1 MPARAPACCGVLR
14 ALPILLLAMPAAAQP
29 VLPAVREAAAAWERA
44 QPGPGAPSP
53 YAGWSQE
60 RAEAMRGLNRRFCGN
75 LRLSLPGAAFPFPD
89 DPSCIARQEA
99 LLARFCDGEGASR
112 ARPQSACFAAVNR
125 DMREGLNRL
134 AGLADAA
141 APRRAAQPI
150 ALPPKPRPAPA
161 RDIPAAEVFAANQ
174 AATWRVLVESGI
186 PGRGPAMGSA
196 VAVGPR
202 HALTNCHVVRAGAAI
217 RLMRGRDAVP
227 ASLSAM
233 DLEGDRCV
241 LQTEADRLT
250 PIRHLRA
257 HADLR
262 VGERVYA
269 IGAPYGLELTL
280 TEGILSAL
288 RSRAG
293 VALVQSSAP
302 VAPGSSGGGL
312 YDARGNLI
320 GITTFGVGRQGGLE
334 FAIAPEGFWGV
345 PLLAESR

>member
-1 MPARAPACCGVLR
+1 M
-14 ALPILLLAMPAAAQP
+14 ILLALFLVLALPAAAQP
-29 VLPAVREAAAAWERA
+29 GGPAVREAAAAWVRA
-44 QPGPGAPSP
+44 QPGPGPQAPP

-75 LRLSLPGAAFPFPD
+75 LRLSLPGPAFPFAD
-89 DPSCIARQEA
+89 DASCVARQEA
-99 LLARFCDGEGASR
+99 LLPRLCDEAGASR

-134 AGLADAA
+134 AALAEAA
-141 APRRAAQPI
+141 APRHATHPLP
-150 ALPPKPRPAPA
+150 LPPRPGPAPP
-161 RDIPAAEVFAANQ
+161 RDIPATEIFAANQ
-174 AATWRVLVESGI
+174 ASTWRVIVEAGI
-186 PGRGPAMGSA
+186 PGRGPVQGSA

-202 HALTNCHVVRAGAAI
+202 HVLTNCHVVRAGAAI
-217 RLMRGRDAVP
+217 RLVRGRDSLP
-227 ASLSAM
+227 ASVSAM

-250 PIRHLRA
+250 PIRHLRP
-257 HADLR
+257 HGDLR
-262 VGERVYA
+262 VGERIYA
-269 IGAPYGLELTL
+269 IGAPLGLELTL

-288 RSRAG
+288 RSRG
-293 VALVQSSAP
+293 GIALVQSSAT

-334 FAIAPEGFWGV
+334 FAIAPEGFWTI
-345 PLLAESR
+345 PLLVAAR

>member
-1 MPARAPACCGVLR
+1 MIWTALVLLF
-14 ALPILLLAMPAAAQP
+14 ALPAAAQP
-29 VLPAVREAAAAWERA
+29 LLPAVREAASGWERA
-44 QPGPGAPSP
+44 QPGPAPADP
-53 YAGWSQE
+53 YAGWSAE
-60 RAEAMRGLNRRFCGN
+60 RAQAMRGLNRRFCGN
-75 LRLSLPGAAFPFPD
+75 LRLSLPGPAFPFPD
-89 DPSCIARQEA
+89 EASCIARQEA
-99 LLARFCDGEGASR
+99 LLPRFCDATGASR

-125 DMREGLNRL
+125 EMREGLNRL
-134 AGLADAA
+134 ADLANAA
-141 APRRAAQPI
+141 APRRAAEPL
-150 ALPPKPRPAPA
+150 ALPPWPRPAPA

-174 AATWRVLVESGI
+174 AATWRVVVESGI
-186 PGRGPAMGSA
+186 PGRGPAQGSA

-217 RLMRGRDAVP
+217 RLMRGRDALP

-250 PIRHLRA
+250 PIGHLRP

-269 IGAPYGLELTL
+269 IGAPHGLELTL

-334 FAIAPEGFWGV
+334 FAIAPEGFWQV
-345 PLLAESR
+345 PLLAERR